1 MVDTNILI
9 SAFLWGG
16 IPATVLMQCL
26 TLKIQLLHTDDTLEE
41 FVKTL
46 NKPKFDKQLAAR
58 QLTRDII
65 IDRYPQFSTLVLPAD
80 VPDDAVSDP
89 KDVII
94 LAAVVGGNA
103 DALITGDDHLL
114 RLKTFGNTRILTAA
128 QFLALLNPPAADA
141 MTADEPVKD

>member
-1 MVDTNILI
+1 VVDTNILI

-16 IPATVLMQCL
+16 IPAAVLMQCL

-89 KDVII
+89 KDMII
-94 LAAVVGGNA
+94 LAAAVGGNA

-128 QFLALLNPPAADA
+128 QFLAILNPPADTPAA
-141 MTADEPVKD
+141 ESQKE

>member
-16 IPATVLMQCL
+16 IPAAVLTQCL

-46 NKPKFDKQLAAR
+46 NKPKFDKQLAAH

-80 VPDDAVSDP
+80 VPDNAVADP

-94 LAAVVGGNA
+94 LAAAVGGNA
-103 DALITGDDHLL
+103 DAVITGDDHLL

-128 QFLALLNPPAADA
+128 QFLAILTPPAADA
-141 MTADEPVKD
+141 VTADEPK